1 MNTKANIIIIDD
13 EKSIRETLKR
23 FLLKTGYHVE
33 IAPDLTSA
41 RQLIDKIAFDIAVV
55 DRMLP
60 NGEDGVDFLDEIK
73 LKISFC
79 QVIMISA
86 YPSYISMAK
95 SFAGNAHSY
104 LEKPV
109 EKAVFLKEIE
119 KALIVANKTRTN
131 PSTN

>member
-1 MNTKANIIIIDD
+1 MNSKANIIIIDD

-23 FLLKTGYHVE
+23 FLLNSGYHVE
-33 IAPDLTSA
+33 VAPDLTSA
-41 RQLIDKIAFDIAVV
+41 RQLINFMTFDVAVV

-60 NGEDGVDFLDEIK
+60 DGEDGVDFLDEIK
-73 LKISFC
+73 SKIPFC

-95 SFAGNAHSY
+95 SVAGHAQSY

-109 EKAVFLKEIE
+109 EKAFFLKEIE
-119 KALIVANKTRTN
+119 KALIAANKTRAN
-131 PSTN
+131 PSAN